1 MGLAVLSHF
10 VLDVIVHTPDMPIF
24 GNARASYKMGL
35 RLWIYDSIVSYI
47 VEGVILSGGLFIY
60 LKATKDSSFVGKY
73 GMVSLV
79 AVLFGLNGMFTYV
92 QPPSDPRFSWALAL
106 TLYVSITLAA
116 FWLDKHALVQDLSLY
131 AS

>member
-1 MGLAVLSHF
+1 MWNYR
-10 VLDVIVHTPDMPIF
+10 PI
-24 GNARASYKMGL
+24 
-35 RLWIYDSIVSYI
+35 ISYI
-47 VEGVILSGGLFIY
+47 VEGAILLGGLFIY
-60 LKATKDSSFVGKY
+60 LKATKGSSFVGKY

-92 QPPSDPRFSWALAL
+92 HPPADPRFLWVLAL